1 MAIWLVTH
9 SCVCSSSW
17 VDGAASVGLLSLL
30 SFWVGAVFAA
40 LRNEKADV
48 GAEETGGT
56 ELVG

>member
-1 MAIWLVTH
+1 M
-9 SCVCSSSW
+9 
-17 VDGAASVGLLSLL
+17 DGASSVGLLSLL